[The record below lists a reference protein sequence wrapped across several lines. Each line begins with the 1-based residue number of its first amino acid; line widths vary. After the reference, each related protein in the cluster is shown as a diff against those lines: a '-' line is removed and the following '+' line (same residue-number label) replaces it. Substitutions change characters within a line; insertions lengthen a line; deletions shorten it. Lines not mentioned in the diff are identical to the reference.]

1 MSSAYTRER
10 NKKVVFRF
18 SLLPWSACKRLS
30 HCRFLLLFISKV
42 GLVSQVRIDLVY
54 KKNNLSLS
62 WFQLCV
68 ETEIRGHMDD
78 FQMELYYVACLY
90 DIDYFPSEA

>member
-1 MSSAYTRER
+1 M
-10 NKKVVFRF
+10 
-18 SLLPWSACKRLS
+18 
-30 HCRFLLLFISKV
+30 

-54 KKNNLSLS
+54 KKNNLS

-68 ETEIRGHMDD
+68 ETEIRGHMVD
-78 FQMELYYVACLY
+78 FQMELYYNVACLN